1 MSMER
6 QEKIRKGYKRGAV
19 KYDDLLGMKKWWARL
34 GIKLIWGFGDT
45 AYVPR
50 LLEWIPEEFSGRLL
64 DVPVGTGLFTA
75 TKYARMKRANITCLD
90 YSADMMAIAERRFA
104 GASITN
110 VRFVQGDVGTLPF
123 EDAVFDSV
131 LSMNGFHA
139 FSDKEAAFRETHR
152 VLKQGG
158 QFVGCFYVRGN
169 VERTDFFINRFY
181 VPNGYFTPPFLT
193 QAELD
198 AKLRSLYTEVQ
209 LYNVGAIAYFCCVK

>member
-1 MSMER
+1 MER

-50 LLEWIPEEFSGRLL
+50 LLEWIPDEFSGSLL

-75 TKYARMKRANITCLD
+75 AKYAQMRRACITCLD
-90 YSADMMAIAERRFA
+90 YSADMMAIAEQRFA
-104 GASITN
+104 GAVIAN
-110 VRFVQGDVGTLPF
+110 VRFIQGDVGALPF
-123 EDAVFDSV
+123 EDAAFDSV

-139 FSDKEAAFRETHR
+139 FPDKEAAFRETHR

-158 QFVGCFYVRGN
+158 WFVGCFYVRGN
-169 VERTDFFINRFY
+169 VKRTDFFINRFY
-181 VPNGYFTPPFLT
+181 VPKGYFTPPFLT
-193 QAELD
+193 QFELD

-209 LYNVGAIAYFCCVK
+209 LCNMGAITYFCCMK